1 MLIQSWNCRGLR
13 NETTISTLNSF
24 LRACKPSSLF
34 LSETRLSDKNN
45 IKVCNSLSFQHHYFV
60 PARGRSGGLLLLWK
74 DSVELEVISASPNLI
89 HCLIAAHLY
98 IPKWELLCVYGPP
111 PQQNR
116 DSFWVRISSLTA
128 SMESPW
134 CILGDLNVLMHSHE
148 NYGGSQTTDINCQE
162 FRNFTRERDVVD
174 LGYAGPAYTWSNNA
188 IQAAPI
194 FERLDR
200 AISNTSWRILFP
212 DTAVLHLPRIYS
224 DHAPILLNTMRKLP
238 KKNRQYKFEYF
249 WTENPQFMEEIRR
262 SWEATNGNTIIR
274 LKDLGA
280 QLLK

>member
-1 MLIQSWNCRGLR
+1 
-13 NETTISTLNSF
+13 
-24 LRACKPSSLF
+24 
-34 LSETRLSDKNN
+34 
-45 IKVCNSLSFQHHYFV
+45 
-60 PARGRSGGLLLLWK
+60 
-74 DSVELEVISASPNLI
+74 
-89 HCLIAAHLY
+89 
-98 IPKWELLCVYGPP
+98 
-111 PQQNR
+111 
-116 DSFWVRISSLTA
+116 
-128 SMESPW
+128 
-134 CILGDLNVLMHSHE
+134 MHSHE

-238 KKNRQYKFEYF
+238 KKKIGSTSSSTFGQKIPNLWRKYEGVGKL
-249 WTENPQFMEEIRR
+249 PM
-262 SWEATNGNTIIR
+262 AT
-274 LKDLGA
+274 L
-280 QLLK
+280 